1 MTRRWFLSSVTIG
14 AAESAKSVTNARP
27 TFEPKVDLVRT
38 VDGRQ
43 DGHTLTGPALQMLGP
58 GDTLGFEPSMVVRR
72 EPPPGRS
79 DAIEDYLALIE
90 FSDAALP
97 WLFST
102 PTPVRMP
109 WLTLLVLRAGEG
121 EVRPGNPLPTID
133 VPAAARPNLAEAASW
148 VHVEARV
155 EGDGPPNDA
164 VKQDVRTGLDTVI
177 SRVICP
183 RRLSKGDWIA
193 CVVPTTKAGAAAG
206 LNKQIP
212 ADGERPAWTS
222 GQGGVVTLPV
232 YDWWAF
238 GVSDGGQFET
248 LARKIK
254 PIVAE
259 NVPGL
264 GSRLVNVRT
273 PWPHEVPP
281 AGTPAEVTVAV
292 QGALRLPG
300 PATRKEAWSHR
311 ASQDSFL
318 GHITDRV
325 NAPAARRERLG
336 RPPDEGPAAVAPPL
350 YGGNHAGT
358 HRIPVGGWQQSL
370 NTQVRYRVAAAIG
383 ARYVQLEQE
392 FLMARAWEQ
401 VGAVNEANRLLAAT
415 ELAEQSGE
423 SAQGKHIATMAP
435 AALTGLA
442 DVMSA
447 KVPVPMAESMR
458 KALAR
463 SAAPGG
469 MESTAFVRLT
479 RPHGGLARRCA
490 RAAGTVTSAMATGS
504 MLTTSVGGTE
514 VVPAKPALWLAATTA
529 ATSGPMAAAAV
540 ARDPASLFAAQTM
553 VGLLGVQQESFAV
566 RGAFTGGAAVAQLA
580 AVGATMSASMAG
592 AAEPVPRAMLLRGL
606 RRSISAEALTEP
618 KAVEF
623 GVRTGIAVL
632 ADSVRT
638 AMAPMGKQLER
649 IAGLIGTTALPDRDG
664 ADTRPLRPIMAHPE
678 FGFPIA
684 AEILE
689 RWPEWAI
696 PGITTFP
703 DNSATLLQINSPF
716 VESLLV
722 GLNQEFNRELRWRE
736 YPTDEAGTPFSRFWP
751 PGGAQPQ
758 YGEIARWQPE
768 VALGEHVPDLSD
780 LLVLLVRGEV
790 LRRYPGTVVVAAK
803 SVDQRVESP
812 LVRWQHPRFVLPVD
826 ERTSL
831 FCFNLKPQQ
840 ARNEKWMFVVRE
852 PMRGTQFGFDPT
864 TRPEYE
870 SWSDLGWDRVPQD
883 DHGFVEVRTGGVVA
897 SPSSPEP
904 ATWPGADSG
913 DFARIVFQ
921 RAFQV
926 AFSPNR
932 MLPPQ

>member
-14 AAESAKSVTNARP
+14 AAGSADKVTKARP
-27 TFEPKVDLVRT
+27 TFEPKVDLVQS
-38 VDGRQ
+38 VDGRR
-43 DGHTLTGPALQMLGP
+43 DTHTCTGPALQMLGP

-72 EPPPGRS
+72 EPPPGSS
-79 DAIEDYLALIE
+79 DAVADYLALIE
-90 FSDAALP
+90 FADAALP

-102 PTPVRMP
+102 PAAVRMP

-121 EVRPGNPLPTID
+121 EVRPGNPLPTVD

-155 EGDGPPNDA
+155 EGEGPPNDA
-164 VKQDVRTGLDTVI
+164 VKLDVRTGLDTVVA
-177 SRVICP
+177 RVICP
-183 RRLSKGDWIA
+183 RKLSKGDWIA
-193 CVVPTTKAGAAAG
+193 CVVPTTKAGVAAG
-206 LNKQIP
+206 LNKEIP
-212 ADGERPAWTS
+212 ADGEQPAWAP
-222 GQGGVVTLPV
+222 GQPGALTLPV
-232 YDWWAF
+232 YDWWGFA
-238 GVSDGGQFET
+238 VSDGGQFET
-248 LARKIK
+248 LARKIT
-254 PIVAE
+254 PIVAAS
-259 NVPGL
+259 VPGL

-273 PWPHEVPP
+273 PWPHEDPP

-292 QGALRLPG
+292 QGALRLPDT
-300 PATRKEAWSHR
+300 ATPTETWTHQP
-311 ASQDSFL
+311 SQDAFL
-318 GHITDRV
+318 GHITERV
-325 NAPAARRERLG
+325 NAPAARREQVG
-336 RPPDEGPAAVAPPL
+336 QPPDQGPTAVAPPL

-358 HRIPVGGWQQSL
+358 QRIPAAGWQQSL

-415 ELAEQSGE
+415 ELAEQGGE
-423 SAQGKHIATMAP
+423 SAQGKHIATMDH

-447 KVPVPMAESMR
+447 KVPVPVADSMR
-458 KALAR
+458 HALVA
-463 SAAPGG
+463 SAAPDGL
-469 MESTAFVRLT
+469 ESTAFARLT
-479 RPHGGLARRCA
+479 RRNGGLARRCA
-490 RAAGTVTSAMATGS
+490 RAAGTVVSSMPTGS
-504 MLTTSVGGTE
+504 MLATSVGGVE
-514 VVPAKPALWLAATTA
+514 VVPAKPALWLAATVA
-529 ATSGPMAAAAV
+529 AGSGPMAAAGV
-540 ARDPASLFAAQTM
+540 VRDPGTLFAAQTM
-553 VGLLGVQQESFAV
+553 VGLLGAQQQSFAV
-566 RGAFTGGAAVAQLA
+566 RNAFVDGTALA
-580 AVGATMSASMAG
+580 DLTAVGANLSASMAG
-592 AAEPVPRAMLLRGL
+592 AGEPVARPMMLRGL
-606 RRSISAEALTEP
+606 RRSISAEELTAP
-618 KAVEF
+618 KDVQFAMKM
-623 GVRTGIAVL
+623 GIDVM

-638 AMAPMGKQLER
+638 AMAPMTQQLAR
-649 IAGLIGTTALPDRDG
+649 VAGMIGTTAVPGRVG
-664 ADTRPLRPIMAHPE
+664 GDTRPLRPIMAHPE

-684 AEILE
+684 AEILD

-758 YGEIARWQPE
+758 YGEIARWEPQ
-768 VALGEHVPDLSD
+768 VALGAHAPKLSD

-790 LRRYPGTVVVAAK
+790 LRRYPGTVVLAAK
-803 SVDQRVESP
+803 SVDRRVESAQ
-812 LVRWQHPRFVLPVD
+812 VEWQHPRFVLPID

-831 FCFNLKPQQ
+831 FCFDLKPQQ
-840 ARNEKWMFVVRE
+840 ARDDKWMFVVRE
-852 PMRGTQFGFDPT
+852 PMRGTQFGFDPD
-864 TRPEYE
+864 TRPEFE
-870 SWSDLGWDRVPQD
+870 TWSDLGWDRVPLD
-883 DHGFVEVRTGGVVA
+883 ANGFVAVRTGGIVGAPSRPDPA
-897 SPSSPEP
+897 S
-904 ATWPGADSG
+904 WPGADAG
-913 DFARIVFQ
+913 DFARIIFQ